1 MEENL
6 VEMTYVING
15 EKYLVTVSKVED
27 DVEAPM
33 PIEDFPVM
41 DEEVDDEVSTFNIA
55 DIPDGI
61 DLATWLSII
70 DNYGIIL
77 TK

>member
-15 EKYLVTVSKVED
+15 EKYLVTVSKVEN
-27 DVEAPM
+27 DVETPM
-33 PIEDFPVM
+33 PVEDFPVM
-41 DEEVDDEVSTFNIA
+41 DDENFNEIETFCVEN
-55 DIPDGI
+55 IPDGI
-61 DLATWLSII
+61 NLATWLSII